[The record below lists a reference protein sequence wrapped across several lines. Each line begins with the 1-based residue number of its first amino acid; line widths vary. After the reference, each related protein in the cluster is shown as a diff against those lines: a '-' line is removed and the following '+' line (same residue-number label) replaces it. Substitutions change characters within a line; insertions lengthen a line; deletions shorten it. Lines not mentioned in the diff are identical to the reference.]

1 MDAMDKN
8 YILKSIINNDF
19 VASETLSTISFKL
32 LNGYSMNQLEK
43 SLLILVIE
51 HDPDL
56 VEKYKEWLKEVIK
69 NLPKGKDGYEK
80 N

>member
-1 MDAMDKN
+1 MDEMDKN

-19 VASETLSTISFKL
+19 VASETASTISFKL
-32 LNGYSMNQLEK
+32 LNDYPMNQLEI

-56 VEKYKEWLKEVIK
+56 VEKYKEWLKEVVK
-69 NLPKGKDGYEK
+69 NLLKGYDQNEK

>member
-1 MDAMDKN
+1 MDPMDKN

-69 NLPKGKDGYEK
+69 NLPKGKDEYEK